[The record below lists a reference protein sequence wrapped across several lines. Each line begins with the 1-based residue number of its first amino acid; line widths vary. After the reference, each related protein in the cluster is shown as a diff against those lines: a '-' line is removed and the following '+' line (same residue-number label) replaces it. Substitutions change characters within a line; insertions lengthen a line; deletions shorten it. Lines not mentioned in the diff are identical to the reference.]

1 MAQLIIDG
9 QEIET
14 GESKLVFSKSG
25 YSFEDWL
32 TKDIPYSERVTLPE
46 TSLLNSIFKR
56 PNSPDIYASK
66 FSKFHTFKYKDNGK
80 IVFSGV
86 CKLLSF
92 NENKEYEIQLL
103 DSSFDLFENLNN
115 DLNALSLDSYDFT
128 FNSTS
133 YNTLKVLTSSIWLW
147 CASSMH
153 EDKILANNVLSG
165 NLRYSRPF
173 FSIKRLVELMFS
185 TNGWT
190 YELGTYADAFDELVV
205 SAKSEFVFTSFEVSY
220 STTLAASVLDLSG
233 YSFLQT
239 DSLTGTTILNTTY
252 KSRIRFRGTANAD
265 NDFILQITVGGT
277 KSQVQQFILNQGSE
291 DYDLTSNEFDA
302 GSTIY
307 FTLIGTGNVEFT
319 NFLIY
324 TIIDENDFGAMSAG
338 NFINMKV
345 KTYDNIP
352 DLEQKE
358 LFKHALVS
366 IGGFFTTNNFNKKLK
381 INSLKSLSKL
391 GVIDWSDK
399 FVEGTDSIMAI
410 EGYAKNNYYTY
421 DNSDIKPANLGRGL
435 FQIDD
440 ETLQDKTDIYESI
453 FEASPEVTITDLMI
467 DNTIYDNTER
477 LNDIGTLLA
486 YYEVISSTY
495 TVARFENL
503 NGNVLLANYYANFV
517 KAIQRG
523 EIIEAKFNLNKSDF
537 FLFDFT
543 KLVYLSQKKSVFYVL
558 NIGNYSDD
566 ELTDVI
572 LLKT

>member
-9 QEIET
+9 YEIET
-14 GESKLVFSKSG
+14 GESKLVFSKAG
-25 YSFEDWL
+25 YYVDDWL

-66 FSKFHTFKYKDNGK
+66 FSKFHTFKYIDNGK

-86 CKLLSF
+86 CKLEAF
-92 NENKEYEIQLL
+92 NESKEYEVQLL
-103 DSSFDLFENLNN
+103 DGSFSLFKNLEN
-115 DLNALSLDSYDFT
+115 DLTTLLLDSYDFT
-128 FNSTS
+128 FNTTS

-173 FSIKRLVELMFS
+173 FSIKRIVELMFS
-185 TNGWT
+185 TNGWN
-190 YELGTYADAFDELVV
+190 YELGTYADEFDKLVI

-220 STTLAASVLDLSG
+220 STTLVASVLNLSG
-233 YSFLQT
+233 YTFLQT

-252 KSRIRFRGTANAD
+252 KSRIRFRGIANAD

-291 DYDLTSNEFDA
+291 YYDITSNEFDA

-319 NFLIY
+319 NFLVY
-324 TIIDENDFGAMSAG
+324 TIIDENDFGAMSSG

-352 DLEQKE
+352 ELSQKE
-358 LFKHALVS
+358 LFKHSLVS

-391 GVIDWSDK
+391 GVIDWSNK
-399 FVEGTDSIMAI
+399 LVEDTDLIMAI
-410 EGYAKNNYYTY
+410 EEYAKNNYYTY

-477 LNDIGTLLA
+477 LNDIETLLA

-503 NGNVLLANYYANFV
+503 NGNTILSNYYANFV

-523 EIIEAKFNLNKSDF
+523 EIMEAKFNLNKSDF

-543 KLVYLSQKKSVFYVL
+543 KLVYISQKKSTFYIL
-558 NIGNYSDD
+558 NIGNYSDG

>member
-9 QEIET
+9 YEIEL

-32 TKDIPYSERVTLPE
+32 TKDIPYSERITLPE

-56 PNSPDIYASK
+56 PNSPDIYFPK

-115 DLNALSLDSYDFT
+115 DLTALSLDSYDFT
-128 FNSTS
+128 FNSAS

-173 FSIKRLVELMFS
+173 FSIKRLIELMFS

-190 YELGTYADAFDELVV
+190 YELGTYADEFDKLFI

-252 KSRIRFRGTANAD
+252 KSRIRFRGNAIAD

-277 KSQVQQFILNQGSE
+277 KSQVQQFILNQGE
-291 DYDLTSNEFDA
+291 DYYDLTSNEFDA

-324 TIIDENDFGAMSAG
+324 TIIDENDFGAMSSG
-338 NFINMKV
+338 NFIGMKV

-399 FVEGTDSIMAI
+399 FVEDTDSIMAI
-410 EGYAKNNYYTY
+410 EGYAKNNYYAY
-421 DNSDIKPANLGRGL
+421 DNSDIKPTNLGRGL

-477 LNDIGTLLA
+477 LNDIGILLA

-495 TVARFENL
+495 TAARFENL
-503 NGNVLLANYYANFV
+503 NGNTVLSNYYANFV
-517 KAIQRG
+517 KAIQSG

-543 KLVYLSQKKSVFYVL
+543 KLVYLSQKKSIFYVL
-558 NIGNYSDD
+558 NIGNYSDGD
-566 ELTDVI
+566 LTDVV

>member
-1 MAQLIIDG
+1 MAKLIIDG
-9 QEIET
+9 YDVEL
-14 GESKLVFSKSG
+14 GGSKLVFSKAG
-25 YSFEDWL
+25 YYVDDWL
-32 TKDIPYSERVTLPE
+32 TKDLPYSERVTIPE

-66 FSKFHTFKYKDNGK
+66 FSKFHTFKYKDAGK
-80 IVFSGV
+80 IVFAGV
-86 CKLLSF
+86 CKLEAF
-92 NENKEYEIQLL
+92 NENKEYEVQLL
-103 DSSFDLFENLNN
+103 DGSFSLFKNLEN
-115 DLNALSLDSYDFT
+115 DLNTLSLDSYDFT

-153 EDKILANNVLSG
+153 EDKILANNILSG
-165 NLRYSRPF
+165 NYRYSRPF
-173 FSIKRLVELMFS
+173 FSVKRLVELMFS

-190 YELGTYADAFDELVV
+190 YELGTYADEFDKLVI

-220 STTLAASVLDLSG
+220 SATLAASVLDLSG
-233 YSFLQT
+233 YTFLQT

-277 KSQVQQFILNQGSE
+277 KSQVQQFILNKGSE

-338 NFINMKV
+338 NFIGMKV

-352 DLEQKE
+352 DIEQKE

-366 IGGFFTTNNFNKKLK
+366 IGGFFTTNNFNKKLE

-391 GVIDWSDK
+391 GVVDWSDK
-399 FVEGTDSIMAI
+399 FIEDTDLIHPL
-410 EGYAKNNYYTY
+410 EGYAKNNYFTY

-435 FQIDD
+435 FQIDN
-440 ETLQDKTDIYESI
+440 ETLQDKIDIYESI

-495 TVARFENL
+495 TVARFESL
-503 NGNVLLANYYANFV
+503 NGNALLNNYYANFV
-517 KAIQRG
+517 NAIQRG

-543 KLVYLSQKKSVFYVL
+543 KLVYISQKKSVFYVL
-558 NIGNYSDD
+558 NIGNYSDG
-566 ELTDVI
+566 ELTDII

>member
-56 PNSPDIYASK
+56 PNSPDIYFSK
-66 FSKFHTFKYKDNGK
+66 FSKFHIFKYKDNGK

-128 FNSTS
+128 FNATS

-190 YELGTYADAFDELVV
+190 YDLGTYADEFDKLVI

-233 YSFLQT
+233 YTFLQT

-291 DYDLTSNEFDA
+291 YYDLTSNEFDA

-352 DLEQKE
+352 DLSQKE
-358 LFKHALVS
+358 LFKHSLVS

-391 GVIDWSDK
+391 GVVDWSDK
-399 FVEGTDSIMAI
+399 LVEDTDLIMAI

-421 DNSDIKPANLGRGL
+421 DNSDIKPTNLGRGL

-477 LNDIGTLLA
+477 LNDIGILLV

-495 TVARFENL
+495 TVARFESL
-503 NGNVLLANYYANFV
+503 NGNALLNNYYANFV

-558 NIGNYSDD
+558 NINNYSDG